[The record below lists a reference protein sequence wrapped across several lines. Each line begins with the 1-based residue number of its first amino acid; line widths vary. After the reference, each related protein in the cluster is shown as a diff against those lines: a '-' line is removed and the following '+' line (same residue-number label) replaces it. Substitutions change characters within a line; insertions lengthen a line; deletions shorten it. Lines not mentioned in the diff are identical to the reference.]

1 MTILMK
7 KQLLAIL
14 FLVSPTLAFA
24 SGGAHLDK
32 ANIDPTNK
40 ESLQR
45 GAKTFVNYCLG
56 CHSAEYQR
64 YNRLGRDLDISED
77 DIIENLLF
85 TGEKTGDPMT
95 IAMTRSMG
103 KKWFGAPPP
112 DLTLVARVRG
122 TDWLYTFLRTFYLDD
137 ARPFGVNNEVFDN
150 VGMPNVLWQL
160 QGWQKPVY
168 KTVTDEQGHEHQVLE
183 AMELEVAGS
192 QTPAEFDRTVRDL
205 VNFLDYMGEPIKLE
219 RQSLGIKVLLFLFVF
234 FIIAYLLKKEYWKD
248 IH

>member
-1 MTILMK
+1 MK

-14 FLVSPTLAFA
+14 LLVSPALVFA
-24 SGGAHLDK
+24 SGGGVHLDK

-45 GAKTFVNYCLG
+45 GAKTFVNYCMG
-56 CHSAEYQR
+56 CHSAQYQR
-64 YNRLGRDLDISED
+64 YNRLGRDLGISEE

-95 IAMTRSMG
+95 IAMTRNMG

-122 TDWLYTFLRTFYLDD
+122 TDWLYTYLRTFYLDD
-137 ARPFGVNNEVFDN
+137 SRPFGVNNEVFSS
-150 VGMPNVLWQL
+150 VGMPNVLWEL

-168 KTVTDEQGHEHQVLE
+168 KTVADAQGHEHQVLE
-183 AMELEVAGS
+183 GVELEEAGS

-205 VNFLDYMGEPIKLE
+205 VNFLDYMGEPIKQE